1 MTPAGESG
9 PGMPRAAAPAS
20 PLFTSEDYRAYN
32 AWQLAAIAAL
42 ETDPGTRVVDRRSF
56 AAAQLEVLSLAA
68 PGSSGRGQDAVGDAG
83 AADVLPRAGVVL
95 AGLGVPGRRAD
106 TGAAEALQHAV
117 RLRGPDGHDGGH
129 QEDGGDEQ
137 KLDSGHESSFPRQ
150 KEK

>member
-42 ETDPGTRVVDRRSF
+42 ESDPEMRVVDRRSF

-68 PGSSGRGQDAVGDAG
+68 PGSSSGGGQEAGVDAR

-95 AGLGVPGRRAD
+95 AGLGVPGGR
-106 TGAAEALQHAV
+106 
-117 RLRGPDGHDGGH
+117 
-129 QEDGGDEQ
+129 
-137 KLDSGHESSFPRQ
+137 
-150 KEK
+150 